1 MSAPYALIPYAVA
14 DGVPSF
20 RDSEIRGWYER
31 LEAEGLARWV
41 FFDAKQLS
49 GDDLLR
55 LVKKPGNFTFTVWT
69 EGEHWRPEMAAF
81 FWMHHFIG
89 TTVFLHHVVFRK
101 FHGTQAVA
109 IGKFVLAEVTR
120 MGFCES
126 VMGITPANNRLAV
139 RFAKSIGMQRLG
151 VVPRIFY
158 DAYENRQVDGFLTVF
173 EGAGF
178 RVQGS
183 GGKDIAAGKPLPQEQ
198 GKEAA

>member
-1 MSAPYALIPYAVA
+1 MDKPYALIPYAVS

-41 FFDAKQLS
+41 FFDARQLS

-55 LVKKPGNFTFTVWT
+55 LVKKPGNFTFTVWAQD
-69 EGEHWRPEMAAF
+69 EDGGAEMAAF
-81 FWMHHFIG
+81 FWMHQFIG

-101 FHGTQAVA
+101 FHGIASVR
-109 IGKFVLAEVTR
+109 IGKFVLSEVTR
-120 MGFCES
+120 LGFCES

-158 DAYENRQVDGFLTVF
+158 DAYENRQVDGVLTVF
-173 EGAGF
+173 DGQGAGF

-183 GGKDIAAGKPLPQEQ
+183 GEEKKTM
-198 GKEAA
+198 EAA